1 MNCNLHP
8 ATPATATCHS
18 CGRGLCPSC
27 SARFAQLRC
36 QHCVAQE
43 NATVARTAYRTLAVS
58 VIFFLVGFCLAGVW
72 LAAGPRP
79 GSPKVHSTFPSFSSV
94 RLLPPAPAVRPSES
108 VKKEREAI
116 HPPADQRPAILLQ
129 SIIGLQLAFTYLV
142 WKSLA
147 AHIRSRRIVLLATP
161 AFWLLYFVLKP
172 LLALLVGASP
182 IGWIVGPY
190 LLFKLLRQIRIAR
203 RTKLEL
209 ATSS

>member
-1 MNCNLHP
+1 MNCNFHP
-8 ATPATATCHS
+8 ATLATATCHS
-18 CGRGLCPSC
+18 CGCGFCSSC
-27 SARFAQLRC
+27 SARFGQLRC
-36 QHCVAQE
+36 QYCVAQE

-58 VIFFLVGFCLAGVW
+58 VIFFLVGFCLAGVS
-72 LAAGPRP
+72 LAAGPKP
-79 GSPKVHSTFPSFSSV
+79 GSPKVHSAFPSLSSV
-94 RLLPPAPAVRPSES
+94 RLLPPAPAVRTSES
-108 VKKEREAI
+108 VRKEREAI
-116 HPPADQRPAILLQ
+116 HPPVDQRPAILLQ

-147 AHIRSRRIVLLATP
+147 SYVRSRRIVLLATP

-190 LLFKLLRQIRIAR
+190 LLIKLLRQIRIAR

>member
-1 MNCNLHP
+1 M
-8 ATPATATCHS
+8 
-18 CGRGLCPSC
+18 
-27 SARFAQLRC
+27 
-36 QHCVAQE
+36 
-43 NATVARTAYRTLAVS
+43 
-58 VIFFLVGFCLAGVW
+58 IFFLVGFCLAGVW

-94 RLLPPAPAVRPSES
+94 RLLPPASAVRPAES

-142 WKSLA
+142 YKFMA
-147 AHIRSRRIVLLATP
+147 AYVRSRRIVLLATP
-161 AFWLLYFVLKP
+161 AFWLLYFLLKP

-182 IGWIVGPY
+182 IGWVVGPY

-209 ATSS
+209 ATS

>member
-1 MNCNLHP
+1 MNCTLHP

-18 CGRGLCPSC
+18 CGSGLCTSC
-27 SARFAQLRC
+27 SGRFAQIRC
-36 QHCVAQE
+36 QHCLGQE
-43 NATVARTAYRTLAVS
+43 NASAARTAYRTLAVS

-94 RLLPPAPAVRPSES
+94 RLLPPAPSVRSSEPF
-108 VKKEREAI
+108 KRERAI
-116 HPPADQRPAILLQ
+116 HPPADQRQVILLQ
-129 SIIGLQLAFTYLV
+129 CIIGLQFAFTYLV

-147 AHIRSRRIVLLATP
+147 AHIRSRRIVLIATP
-161 AFWLLYFVLKP
+161 AFWLFYFVLKP
-172 LLALLVGASP
+172 SVALLVGASP

-190 LLFKLLRQIRIAR
+190 LLFKLLRKIRVAR

>member
-1 MNCNLHP
+1 MNCKLHP

-18 CGRGLCPSC
+18 CGCGLCTSC
-27 SARFAQLRC
+27 SGRFTQPRC
-36 QHCVAQE
+36 HHCLAQE
-43 NATVARTAYRTLAVS
+43 NATVARTAYRTLAIS
-58 VIFFLVGFCLAGVW
+58 GIFFLVGFCLAGVW
-72 LAAGPRP
+72 LAAGPRR

-108 VKKEREAI
+108 VKKERETI
-116 HPPADQRPAILLQ
+116 HVPADQRPAILLQ

-161 AFWLLYFVLKP
+161 AFWLLYFLLKP

-182 IGWIVGPY
+182 IGWVVGPY

-209 ATSS
+209 ATS

>member
-8 ATPATATCHS
+8 AAPATATCHS
-18 CGRGLCPSC
+18 CGCGLCPSC

-36 QHCVAQE
+36 HLCVAHE
-43 NATVARTAYRTLAVS
+43 NATVARTAYRTLAIS
-58 VIFFLVGFCLAGVW
+58 VIFFSVGFCLAGVW

-94 RLLPPAPAVRPSES
+94 RLLPPPPAES
-108 VKKEREAI
+108 VKKEREAVQ
-116 HPPADQRPAILLQ
+116 PPADQRQVIFLQ
-129 SIIGLQLAFTYLV
+129 CIIGLQLAFTYLV
-142 WKSLA
+142 YKSLA

-161 AFWLLYFVLKP
+161 AFWLFYFVLKP

-203 RTKLEL
+203 RTELEL

>member
-1 MNCNLHP
+1 M
-8 ATPATATCHS
+8 
-18 CGRGLCPSC
+18 
-27 SARFAQLRC
+27 
-36 QHCVAQE
+36 
-43 NATVARTAYRTLAVS
+43 
-58 VIFFLVGFCLAGVW
+58 
-72 LAAGPRP
+72 
-79 GSPKVHSTFPSFSSV
+79 
-94 RLLPPAPAVRPSES
+94 
-108 VKKEREAI
+108 KKEREAI

>member
-18 CGRGLCPSC
+18 CGRGLCSSC
-27 SARFAQLRC
+27 STRFAQPSC
-36 QHCVAQE
+36 HHCVAQE
-43 NATVARTAYRTLAVS
+43 NATVARSAYRTLGVS
-58 VIFFLVGFCLAGVW
+58 AIFFLVGFFLASVW
-72 LAAGPRP
+72 LAAGPKP

-108 VKKEREAI
+108 VKKESEAI

-209 ATSS
+209 ATC

>member
-1 MNCNLHP
+1 
-8 ATPATATCHS
+8 
-18 CGRGLCPSC
+18 
-27 SARFAQLRC
+27 
-36 QHCVAQE
+36 
-43 NATVARTAYRTLAVS
+43 
-58 VIFFLVGFCLAGVW
+58 
-72 LAAGPRP
+72 
-79 GSPKVHSTFPSFSSV
+79 
-94 RLLPPAPAVRPSES
+94 

-142 WKSLA
+142 WKSLAA

-209 ATSS
+209 ATC

>member
-1 MNCNLHP
+1 MNCTLHP
-8 ATPATATCHS
+8 ATLATATCHA
-18 CGRGLCPSC
+18 CGCGLCSSC
-27 SARFAQLRC
+27 SARLAQLRC
-36 QHCVAQE
+36 HHCVAQE

-72 LAAGPRP
+72 PAAVPKP
-79 GSPKVHSTFPSFSSV
+79 GAPKVHSTFPSFSSE
-94 RLLPPAPAVRPSES
+94 RLLPPAPAARPAES

-116 HPPADQRPAILLQ
+116 HPPADQRQVILLQ
-129 SIIGLQLAFTYLV
+129 CIIGLQLAFTYLV
-142 WKSLA
+142 YKSLA
-147 AHIRSRRIVLLATP
+147 ANIRSRRIVLLATP

-182 IGWIVGPY
+182 FGWIVGPY

>member
-8 ATPATATCHS
+8 AAPATATCHS
-18 CGRGLCPSC
+18 CGCGLCPSC

-43 NATVARTAYRTLAVS
+43 NAIVARTAYRTLAIS
-58 VIFFLVGFCLAGVW
+58 IIFFLVGFCLAGVW
-72 LAAGPRP
+72 LAAGPRT
-79 GSPKVHSTFPSFSSV
+79 GFPKLHSTFPSFSSV
-94 RLLPPAPAVRPSES
+94 RLLPSPPADS

-116 HPPADQRPAILLQ
+116 QPPADQRQVIFLQ
-129 SIIGLQLAFTYLV
+129 CIIGLQLAFTYLV
-142 WKSLA
+142 YKSLA
-147 AHIRSRRIVLLATP
+147 ADIRSRRIVLLATP
-161 AFWLLYFVLKP
+161 AFWLFYFVLKP

-190 LLFKLLRQIRIAR
+190 LLFKLLHQIRIAR

>member
-18 CGRGLCPSC
+18 CGCGLCPSC

-43 NATVARTAYRTLAVS
+43 NATVARTAYRTLGVSAV
-58 VIFFLVGFCLAGVW
+58 FFLVGFCLAGVW

-94 RLLPPAPAVRPSES
+94 RLLPPAPAES

-116 HPPADQRPAILLQ
+116 HPPADQRQVILLQ
-129 SIIGLQLAFTYLV
+129 CIIGLQLASTYLV

-190 LLFKLLRQIRIAR
+190 LLFNLLRQIRIAR

>member
-1 MNCNLHP
+1 MNCNCHP

-18 CGRGLCPSC
+18 CGRGLCTSC
-27 SARFAQLRC
+27 ARRFAQARC
-36 QHCVAQE
+36 QHCFAQE
-43 NATVARTAYRTLAVS
+43 NATVARTAYRTLAIS
-58 VIFFLVGFCLAGVW
+58 IIFFLVGFCLAGVW
-72 LAAGPRP
+72 LAASPRP

-94 RLLPPAPAVRPSES
+94 RLLPPAPAVGPSES
-108 VKKEREAI
+108 VKKEHQAI
-116 HPPADQRPAILLQ
+116 HPPVDQRPAILLQ

-161 AFWLLYFVLKP
+161 AFWLFYFVLKP

-190 LLFKLLRQIRIAR
+190 LLFKLLRQIQVAR

-209 ATSS
+209 ATS

>member
-1 MNCNLHP
+1 M
-8 ATPATATCHS
+8 
-18 CGRGLCPSC
+18 RKD
-27 SARFAQLRC
+27 
-36 QHCVAQE
+36 
-43 NATVARTAYRTLAVS
+43 
-58 VIFFLVGFCLAGVW
+58 
-72 LAAGPRP
+72 PR
-79 GSPKVHSTFPSFSSV
+79 K
-94 RLLPPAPAVRPSES
+94 LPP
-108 VKKEREAI
+108 
-116 HPPADQRPAILLQ
+116 Q
-129 SIIGLQLAFTYLV
+129 SIIGLQLAFTYLGV

>member
-1 MNCNLHP
+1 MNCTLHP
-8 ATPATATCHS
+8 AASATATCHS
-18 CGRGLCPSC
+18 CGRGLCSSC

-36 QHCVAQE
+36 HLCVAQE
-43 NATVARTAYRTLAVS
+43 NATVAQTAYRTLAVS
-58 VIFFLVGFCLAGVW
+58 AIFFLVSFCLAGVW
-72 LAAGPRP
+72 LAAGPKP

-94 RLLPPAPAVRPSES
+94 RLLPLPPAESE
-108 VKKEREAI
+108 KKERKAI
-116 HPPADQRPAILLQ
+116 QAPADQRQVIFLQ
-129 SIIGLQLAFTYLV
+129 CTIGLQLAFTYLV

-147 AHIRSRRIVLLATP
+147 VHIRSRRIVLLATP

-172 LLALLVGASP
+172 LIALLVGASP

-209 ATSS
+209 ATC

>member
-1 MNCNLHP
+1 MNCNIHP

-18 CGRGLCPSC
+18 CGRGLCTSC
-27 SARFAQLRC
+27 SGRFAQVRC
-36 QHCVAQE
+36 QHCLVQE

-79 GSPKVHSTFPSFSSV
+79 GPPKVHSTFPSFSSV
-94 RLLPPAPAVRPSES
+94 RLLPPAPAES
-108 VKKEREAI
+108 VKKERKAI
-116 HPPADQRPAILLQ
+116 QPPADQRPAMLLQ

-142 WKSLA
+142 YKSLA

-190 LLFKLLRQIRIAR
+190 LLFKLFRQIRIAR

>member
-18 CGRGLCPSC
+18 CGCGLCPSC
-27 SARFAQLRC
+27 STRFAQLRC
-36 QHCVAQE
+36 HHCVAQG
-43 NATVARTAYRTLAVS
+43 NATFARTAYRTLAVS
-58 VIFFLVGFCLAGVW
+58 AIFFLVGFCLAGVW

-94 RLLPPAPAVRPSES
+94 RLLPPPPAES
-108 VKKEREAI
+108 VKKEREAVQ
-116 HPPADQRPAILLQ
+116 PPADQRPVIFLQ
-129 SIIGLQLAFTYLV
+129 CIIGLQLAFTYLV
-142 WKSLA
+142 YKSLA

-161 AFWLLYFVLKP
+161 AFWLFYFVLKP

-203 RTKLEL
+203 RTELEL

>member
-1 MNCNLHP
+1 MNCNFHP
-8 ATPATATCHS
+8 ATLATATCHS
-18 CGRGLCPSC
+18 CRCGLCPSC
-27 SARFAQLRC
+27 SVRFAQLRC
-36 QHCVAQE
+36 HLCVAHE

-58 VIFFLVGFCLAGVW
+58 VILFLLGYCLAGVW
-72 LAAGPRP
+72 LAAGPKP
-79 GSPKVHSTFPSFSSV
+79 GSPKVRSTFPSFSSV

-116 HPPADQRPAILLQ
+116 HPPADQRPALLLQ

-147 AHIRSRRIVLLATP
+147 GYVRSRRIVLLATP
-161 AFWLLYFVLKP
+161 AFWLFYFVLKP

-182 IGWIVGPY
+182 IGWMVGPY

-209 ATSS
+209 ATS

>member
-1 MNCNLHP
+1 MNCNFHP
-8 ATPATATCHS
+8 ATLATANCHS
-18 CGRGLCPSC
+18 CGCGLCSSC
-27 SARFAQLRC
+27 SARFAPLRC
-36 QHCVAQE
+36 RHCIGQE
-43 NATVARTAYRTLAVS
+43 NATVARTAYRTLAIS
-58 VIFFLVGFCLAGVW
+58 VIFFLVGFCIAGVW

-94 RLLPPAPAVRPSES
+94 RLLPPAPGARPSES
-108 VKKEREAI
+108 VKKEREANQ
-116 HPPADQRPAILLQ
+116 PPADQRPAILLQ

-142 WKSLA
+142 YKSLA
-147 AHIRSRRIVLLATP
+147 AHIRRRRIVLLATP
-161 AFWLLYFVLKP
+161 AFWLLYFVFKP

>member
-18 CGRGLCPSC
+18 CGCGLYPSC
-27 SARFAQLRC
+27 SARFVQLRC
-36 QHCVAQE
+36 HLCVAQE
-43 NATVARTAYRTLAVS
+43 NATVARTAYRTLAIS
-58 VIFFLVGFCLAGVW
+58 IIFFSVGFCLPGVW
-72 LAAGPRP
+72 LAAGPKP
-79 GSPKVHSTFPSFSSV
+79 GSPNVHSTFPSFSSV
-94 RLLPPAPAVRPSES
+94 RLLPPAPAVRPAES

-116 HPPADQRPAILLQ
+116 HPPADQRQVILLQ
-129 SIIGLQLAFTYLV
+129 CIIGLQLAFAYLV
-142 WKSLA
+142 YKSLA

-161 AFWLLYFVLKP
+161 AFWLFYFVLKP

-190 LLFKLLRQIRIAR
+190 LLFKLLHQIRIAR

>member
-18 CGRGLCPSC
+18 CGCGLCPSC

-36 QHCVAQE
+36 HLCIAQE
-43 NATVARTAYRTLAVS
+43 NATVARTAYRTLAIS
-58 VIFFLVGFCLAGVW
+58 IIFFLVGFCLAGVW

-79 GSPKVHSTFPSFSSV
+79 GSPKVHSTLPSFSSV
-94 RLLPPAPAVRPSES
+94 RMLPPAAAES

-116 HPPADQRPAILLQ
+116 HPPAAQRPAILLQ

-142 WKSLA
+142 GKSLA

-209 ATSS
+209 ATS

>member
-1 MNCNLHP
+1 M
-8 ATPATATCHS
+8 
-18 CGRGLCPSC
+18 
-27 SARFAQLRC
+27 
-36 QHCVAQE
+36 
-43 NATVARTAYRTLAVS
+43 
-58 VIFFLVGFCLAGVW
+58 FFLVGFCLAGVW
-72 LAAGPRP
+72 LAASPRP

-94 RLLPPAPAVRPSES
+94 RLLPPAPAVRPAES

-116 HPPADQRPAILLQ
+116 HPPADQGQVILLQ
-129 SIIGLQLAFTYLV
+129 CIIGLQLAFTYLV
-142 WKSLA
+142 YKSLA

>member
-1 MNCNLHP
+1 MNCTLHP

-18 CGRGLCPSC
+18 CGCGLCPSC
-27 SARFAQLRC
+27 SAGFAELRC
-36 QHCVAQE
+36 HLCI
-43 NATVARTAYRTLAVS
+43 ARTAYRTLTVS
-58 VIFFLVGFCLAGVW
+58 VIFFTVGFCLAGVW
-72 LAAGPRP
+72 LAAGPKP

-94 RLLPPAPAVRPSES
+94 RLLPPAPAARSS
-108 VKKEREAI
+108 VKKERQAT

-172 LLALLVGASP
+172 LFAFLVGASP

-190 LLFKLLRQIRIAR
+190 LLFKLLRQVQIAR

-209 ATSS
+209 ATS

>member
-18 CGRGLCPSC
+18 CGCGLCPSC

-36 QHCVAQE
+36 HLC
-43 NATVARTAYRTLAVS
+43 VARTAYRALGIS

-72 LAAGPRP
+72 LAASPRP
-79 GSPKVHSTFPSFSSV
+79 GSSKVHSTFPSLSSV

-108 VKKEREAI
+108 LKKEREAT

-129 SIIGLQLAFTYLV
+129 SIIGLQLAFSYLV
-142 WKSLA
+142 YKSLA
-147 AHIRSRRIVLLATP
+147 GYIRSRRIVLLASP

-190 LLFKLLRQIRIAR
+190 LLFKLLRQIRIAQL
-203 RTKLEL
+203 TKLEL
-209 ATSS
+209 ATS